1 MDAQR
6 DQDRDSMSSNCEVPI
21 IKILI
26 LGDQCAGKTSLMLRY
41 TDSNFTENHSTTLGI
56 DFKVKPITHNG
67 SDYFIQI
74 WDSAG
79 QERFRNITRT
89 YYKKSSAIIVAYDT
103 TSSKSFNN
111 IENWIKNISN
121 EVDSKVPI
129 VLVATKC
136 DMDCQEKFSDKGKSL
151 AKDLKLN
158 FFETSSKT
166 NMNINQVFEYLTEE
180 AIRLMTIDYR
190 SRTSS
195 QLQNH
200 LIEKKKGKCC
210 H

>member
-1 MDAQR
+1 MDVQR
-6 DQDRDSMSSNCEVPI
+6 DHDRDSVTSNCELPI

-41 TDSNFTENHSTTLGI
+41 TDSNFSDNHSTTLGI
-56 DFKVKPITHNG
+56 DFKVKPITHKG
-67 SDYFIQI
+67 IDYIIQI

-89 YYKKSSAIIVAYDT
+89 YYKKSSAIIIAYDT
-103 TSSKSFNN
+103 TSSKSFSN

-121 EVDSKVPI
+121 EVDSKVPVVI
-129 VLVATKC
+129 VATKC
-136 DMDCQEKFSDKGKSL
+136 DIECEEKFSDKGKSL
-151 AKDLKLN
+151 AKNLKLT

-180 AIRLMTIDYR
+180 AIRLMTIDFRFR
-190 SRTSS
+190 SSS
-195 QLQNH
+195 QLGNI
-200 LIEKKKGKCC
+200 LLDKKKGKCC

>member
-6 DQDRDSMSSNCEVPI
+6 DQDRDSMISNYDIPI

-26 LGDQCAGKTSLMLRY
+26 LGDQCVGKTSLMLRF
-41 TDSNFTENHSTTLGI
+41 TDSSFTENHSTTLGI
-56 DFKVKPITHNG
+56 DFKVKPITHKG
-67 SDYFIQI
+67 SDYMIQI

-89 YYKKSSAIIVAYDT
+89 YYRKSSAIIVAYDT

-111 IENWIKNISN
+111 IGNWIKNISN

-129 VLVATKC
+129 VIIATKC
-136 DMDCQEKFSDKGKSL
+136 DIKYEDNFSDKGKCL
-151 AKDLKLN
+151 AKDLKLC

-166 NMNINQVFEYLTEE
+166 NMNINQVFEYLTKE
-180 AIRLMTIDYR
+180 AIRLMTVDFR
-190 SRTSS
+190 DRTSS
-195 QLQNH
+195 QLQNY
-200 LIEKKKGKCC
+200 LTEKKKTKCC